1 MVSKRQRLGRTIAAV
16 LAAVS
21 VAARIGTAGEFEAPG
36 RLYGNMPFSLD
47 PTALPP
53 QFHFTAQ
60 HIGEDSSLLA
70 LHMEWFGVPWEA
82 LASGGPLPH
91 AWLAELDRADA
102 LRKSLGLP
110 VYLAVSP
117 ISGTRDRLAA
127 RAYGDGDA
135 LLNDNDFGVPCEDVA
150 ARGDAAAIRRA
161 FHALVDLYVARFEP
175 RYLAL
180 SIEVNIYTQ
189 ACPRAWASMR
199 DLLNAEYET
208 QKAAHPDLPI
218 FHTFQAEFL
227 WQADRG
233 EPCFGFQRDC
243 LVRNIASFSDLRG
256 DLWGLSS
263 YPVPIFLNNGRM
275 LPEDYFDAVAKLS
288 GRPVAVSETGYLS
301 RTYSAM
307 VSNTCIPG
315 LPSSVEDQ
323 SWWMGRL
330 LSDAERLRM
339 PFVVWWV
346 DHAPMPFD
354 DLAPCICSDGSP
366 FCRLLTAM
374 GDGAWGI
381 RYFGLMALR
390 DYDGTPTPALA
401 LWKAAVAANPGRHV
415 HPPSRARRPP
425 ALGR

>member
-1 MVSKRQRLGRTIAAV
+1 MKKRQFWRRTIVAA
-16 LAAVS
+16 LAAGL
-21 VAARIGTAGEFEAPG
+21 AAAGTSIAGEAAAPG
-36 RLYGNMPFSLD
+36 RLYGNMPFSMD
-47 PTALPP
+47 ATALPP

-70 LHMEWFGVPWEA
+70 LHMEWFGIPWDA

-91 AWLAELDRADA
+91 AFLAELDRADA

-110 VYLAVSP
+110 VYLAVTP

-127 RAYGDGDA
+127 RAYGDGEA
-135 LLNDNDFGVPCEDVA
+135 LLNDNDFGAPCEDVA
-150 ARGDAAAIRRA
+150 ARADAATIRRA

-175 RYLAL
+175 SFLAL

-189 ACPRAWASMR
+189 RCPQAWASMR

-208 QKAAHPDLPI
+208 QKAAQPDLPI

-243 LVRNIASFSDLRG
+243 LMRNVARFSDLRA

-275 LPEDYFDAVAKLS
+275 LPEDYFAAVAQLS
-288 GRPVAVSETGYLS
+288 GRPVAISETGYLS
-301 RTYSAM
+301 TTYSA
-307 VSNTCIPG
+307 VTSNTCIAG

-323 SWWMGRL
+323 KWWMGRV
-330 LSDAERLRM
+330 LSDAERLHM

-354 DLAPCICSDGSP
+354 DLAPCTCSDGSP
-366 FCRLLTAM
+366 FCSFLTAM
-374 GDGAWGI
+374 GDAAWGI

-415 HPPSRARRPP
+415 HPPTRTRRPRM
-425 ALGR
+425 LSR